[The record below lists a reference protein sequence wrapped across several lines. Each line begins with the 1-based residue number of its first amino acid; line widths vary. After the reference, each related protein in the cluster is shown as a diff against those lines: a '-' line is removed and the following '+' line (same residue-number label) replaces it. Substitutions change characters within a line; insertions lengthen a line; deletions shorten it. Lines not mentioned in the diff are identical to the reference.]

1 MTGLADQM
9 AAAGQPIAV
18 FADRLR
24 TAGLAE
30 LQRPYPIHR
39 FGSIRPLRVLS
50 KRRAVA
56 SAARSQRID
65 GVFADSWKSVG
76 AIPESLGPIAAL
88 AHGTEFPTHPR
99 PGKANRIRAALT
111 RCKTIIASSNYTASL
126 VRHYVGSGG
135 AEIIVVNPPIAPL
148 PVAEP
153 ASLAR
158 IDAIIAGRSP
168 VISTLARLEPRK
180 GIDAVIRGL
189 AELRGRHPQLVYV
202 IAGGGADRLR
212 LESLVAECGV
222 AECVVFLGEVTDT
235 QTKAALLTRSDIYAM
250 PSRRVGHSVE
260 GFGIAY
266 IEAGWYGAP
275 ALAGRDGGAVDA
287 VLDEVTGLICNSADQ
302 RDVTAALAR
311 LLDDAPLR
319 HRLGDNAAAHARTQ
333 TWEAVLP
340 RYLRAISL

>member
-1 MTGLADQM
+1 MTGLADQF

-30 LQRPYPIHR
+30 LQRPYPIRR
-39 FGSIRPLRVLS
+39 FGSIRPLRVFS

-56 SAARSQRID
+56 RAASAMPIS

-76 AIPESLGPIAAL
+76 AIPSGLGPIAAL
-88 AHGTEFPTHPR
+88 AHGTEFPPTP
-99 PGKANRIRAALT
+99 PAGKAKRIRAAFA

-126 VRHYVGSGG
+126 AREYVQGDV
-135 AEIIVVNPPIAPL
+135 EIIVINPPIAPL
-148 PVAEP
+148 PVAGP

-158 IDAIIAGRSP
+158 IDAIIAGRGP
-168 VISTLARLEPRK
+168 VVSTLARLEARK
-180 GIDAVIRGL
+180 GVDAVIRGL
-189 AELRGRHPQLVYV
+189 AEPRGRHPQLVYV

-287 VLDEVTGLICNSADQ
+287 VLDGQTGLVCDSADQ
-302 RDVTAALAR
+302 NDVTATLAR

-319 HRLGDNAAAHARTQ
+319 QRLGDNAAAHARTQ
-333 TWEAVLP
+333 TWDAVLP
-340 RYLRAISL
+340 RYLHAIGL